1 MIYRRYV
8 TLIEMIIVMVLIGL
22 ILGIVAYNY
31 TGAID
36 EGKAFKTKTGIEKLE
51 TILSIV
57 ISEDPDSED
66 NISSTWKEKIK
77 SSPLVQNPNSL
88 IKDGWGEEYQVRFE
102 DGQIKVSSKRYD
114 AYLEKNPESMFKSE
128 EKD

>member
-1 MIYRRYV
+1 MLIKRYV

-57 ISEDPDSED
+57 VSEDPSVEQT
-66 NISSTWKEKIK
+66 ISTDWKEKLK
-77 SSPLVQNPNSL
+77 NSPLVQNPKSL
-88 IKDGWGEEYQVRFE
+88 IYDGWGEEYNVRFE
-102 DGQIKVSSKRYD
+102 DDQIKVSSKRYNQ
-114 AYLEKNPESMFKSE
+114 YLEKNPQSMFKSE
-128 EKD
+128 KEE